1 MKILHLQSR
10 SNIHRLKML
19 VKDIASNRYRVK
31 SIFTRI
37 ADDMGDK
44 DDALPILQA
53 LVREE
58 LLSKEQFEKLAK
70 LEEIELPALA
80 VVIKDTKVGQGL
92 KFLPTAICNLR
103 KTLPSLLTELTET
116 TGNSMIRKK
125 LTAVLEELQRRKG
138 ISNKRY
144 TEIMQQFD

>member
-1 MKILHLQSR
+1 
-10 SNIHRLKML
+10 
-19 VKDIASNRYRVK
+19 
-31 SIFTRI
+31 
-37 ADDMGDK
+37 MGDK
-44 DDALPILQA
+44 DDALPIIQA

-58 LLSKEQFEKLAK
+58 LLSAEQFEKLAK

-92 KFLPTAICNLR
+92 KFLPTAISNLR
-103 KTLPSLLTELTET
+103 KSLPLLLTELTE

-138 ISNKRY
+138 ISNERY
-144 TEIMQQFD
+144 NEIMQQFD